1 MIARRY
7 LHEYDTTPEQLAKV
21 AVDQRA
27 NACAN
32 PTPIFHEQPLTIED
46 VLSSPRVVD
55 PLRLLEIV
63 MPTGGAAGVLVTTT
77 ERAAALRHAPVPG
90 AKHA

>member
-1 MIARRY
+1 MVQGTPKLLGRRNTVGLPAESLTARF
-7 LHEYDTTPEQLAKV
+7 DA
-21 AVDQRA
+21 
-27 NACAN
+27 
-32 PTPIFHEQPLTIED
+32 ED
-46 VLSSPRVVD
+46 VLSSPLVVD

-90 AKHA
+90 AKRA